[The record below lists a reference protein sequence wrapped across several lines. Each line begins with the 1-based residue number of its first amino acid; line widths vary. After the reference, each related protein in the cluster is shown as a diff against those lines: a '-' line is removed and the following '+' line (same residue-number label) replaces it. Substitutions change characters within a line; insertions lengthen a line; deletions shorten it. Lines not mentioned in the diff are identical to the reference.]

1 MKRHVKSAS
10 IQKECCQITQ
20 AILKSGIDKNLQIKI
35 CTVCMPLFFNKQTIF
50 TPPRV
55 TQHSRSKEGFEN
67 LTFEEDLG
75 YWIFSV
81 AA

>member
-1 MKRHVKSAS
+1 
-10 IQKECCQITQ
+10 
-20 AILKSGIDKNLQIKI
+20 
-35 CTVCMPLFFNKQTIF
+35 MPLFFNKQTIF

-67 LTFEEDLG
+67 LTLEEDLG